1 MVCALKRTAVEVH
14 NVVMHDRESCFRATY
29 VAIIQYDAGRL
40 YPKVFVNC
48 RVQGTYCSFRIFS
61 YGPLP
66 DYCMSVPRWWELAQ
80 FTGQKCDS
88 VCTDW
93 MKVVDCIVLSGAH
106 LLAVT
111 SLSDSP
117 TASTQRGCETL
128 PVVWTVSHS
137 AQCIPTYYM
146 CGCTFTAHAV
156 CPAHLWDSTFWL
168 L

>member
-1 MVCALKRTAVEVH
+1 MQDVWTRRSLSTAEYKVLAVHLEYSAMILYQIIVCRCH
-14 NVVMHDRESCFRATY
+14 
-29 VAIIQYDAGRL
+29 
-40 YPKVFVNC
+40 
-48 RVQGTYCSFRIFS
+48 VQ
-61 YGPLP
+61 
-66 DYCMSVPRWWELAQ
+66 WWELAQ
-80 FTGQKCDS
+80 FTSKKCDS

-111 SLSDSP
+111 SLGDSP

-128 PVVWTVSHS
+128 PVVWTVPHS
-137 AQCIPTYYM
+137 AQCIPTYCM

-156 CPAHLWDSTFWL
+156 CPLHLWDSTFWL

>member
-1 MVCALKRTAVEVH
+1 MCVQQ
-14 NVVMHDRESCFRATY
+14 SCFRATY

-40 YPKVFVNC
+40 HPKVSVNC
-48 RVQGTYCSFRIFS
+48 RVQGTCCSFRTFS
-61 YGPLP
+61 CGPLP

-80 FTGQKCDS
+80 FTSQKCDS

-111 SLSDSP
+111 SPSDSP

-128 PVVWTVSHS
+128 PVVWTVPHS
-137 AQCIPTYYM
+137 AQCIPTYCM
-146 CGCTFTAHAV
+146 CGCTFAAHAV
-156 CPAHLWDSTFWL
+156 CHAHLWDSTFWL

>member
-1 MVCALKRTAVEVH
+1 MQNIWTQRSLSTAE
-14 NVVMHDRESCFRATY
+14 Y
-29 VAIIQYDAGRL
+29 
-40 YPKVFVNC
+40 KVPC
-48 RVQGTYCSFRIFS
+48 CSFRLFS
-61 YGPLP
+61 YEPLAY
-66 DYCMSVPRWWELAQ
+66 YCMSVPWWWEVVQ
-80 FTGQKCDS
+80 FTSQKCDS

-93 MKVVDCIVLSGAH
+93 MNVVDCIVLSGAH

-128 PVVWTVSHS
+128 PVVWTVPHS
-137 AQCIPTYYM
+137 AQCIPTYCM

-168 L
+168 LYVDDWVLDGLLAQVSH